1 MPEMKRQI
9 NKVLDILNSA
19 RQQGVDIS
27 VKESKLQLKVKGE
40 RKIDEKLLQ
49 EVKEN
54 KTLIIEFLE
63 NEDWKAAYSESKT
76 EQIKAYD
83 RNIIKRVPLSYSQER
98 LWIVDRLEGSVQYN
112 IPIVLWLKGKI
123 DLKAL
128 ENCLNQIIHR
138 HEVLRTVFRE
148 DDLGVYQFVEDK
160 SLNSLSIIDGKQY
173 KNDQVALD
181 LLIDSL
187 IEKPFNLSTD
197 FMLRE
202 NIIQLSQD
210 EFVLVV
216 TIHHIATDAWSRPVI
231 VKEVIE
237 LYSAF
242 AEGREAILPKLPF
255 QYSDYAIW
263 QSEILNETTLNS
275 KLDYWKNKLRD
286 TAPLNLPTDFP
297 RPTLKSIAGDII
309 GFTVEKELAAK
320 IQNLSQKQG
329 TSLYMT
335 LLAAFKNFTL

>member
-40 RKIDEKLLQ
+40 RKIDERLLQ

-173 KNDQVALD
+173 KKRSSCSR
-181 LLIDSL
+181 LID
-187 IEKPFNLSTD
+187 
-197 FMLRE
+197 
-202 NIIQLSQD
+202 
-210 EFVLVV
+210 
-216 TIHHIATDAWSRPVI
+216 
-231 VKEVIE
+231 
-237 LYSAF
+237 
-242 AEGREAILPKLPF
+242 
-255 QYSDYAIW
+255 
-263 QSEILNETTLNS
+263 
-275 KLDYWKNKLRD
+275 
-286 TAPLNLPTDFP
+286 
-297 RPTLKSIAGDII
+297 
-309 GFTVEKELAAK
+309 
-320 IQNLSQKQG
+320 
-329 TSLYMT
+329 
-335 LLAAFKNFTL
+335 